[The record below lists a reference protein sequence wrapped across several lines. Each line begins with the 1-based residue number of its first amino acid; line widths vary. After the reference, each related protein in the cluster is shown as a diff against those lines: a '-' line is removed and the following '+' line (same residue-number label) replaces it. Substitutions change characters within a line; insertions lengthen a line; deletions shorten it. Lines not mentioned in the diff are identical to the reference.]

1 MNWTIKGTART
12 AFFLIVLVAL
22 LAFIS
27 ARQFIS
33 MWKTDI
39 LVPAPGFKM
48 QMLSEWFDGIKN
60 TPADT
65 PVYIQEGKEKGG
77 TVFIMGGT
85 HANEP
90 AGHLAAILF
99 LERAQVQKGR
109 LIVVPFANNMGFT
122 HNSPQEAHP
131 QFIHFS
137 LPDGSTR
144 TFRYGSRSTNPIFQ
158 WPNPDVF
165 IHPQSGQKLAG
176 SEKSNLNRAHPGT
189 PDGALTQRL
198 AYALRQ
204 LVIAENVDLAFDL
217 HEASPEYPVVNA
229 IVAHER
235 SMELAA
241 MVAIEMET
249 AGIPIRLEPSP
260 KNLRGLT
267 HREWGDATN
276 SMPILMET
284 GNPSQGRLR
293 GKTNEELVL
302 TGRDKYYAWASKLG
316 LLFIPYEEDQSIDL
330 RIARHVT
337 AIQSFFDAI
346 GFYDPTKEIVI
357 NGIPKFNELLHKGLG
372 SFLSPLNSDN
382 LTM

>member
-1 MNWTIKGTART
+1 MTLFWPEGFYKILMVGTFVFG
-12 AFFLIVLVAL
+12 AFFLKLPIA
-22 LAFIS
+22 
-27 ARQFIS
+27 IS
-33 MWKTDI
+33 MVLAAIAGSIVAGEGLPLRHLVEGTFGYLDTI
-39 LVPAPGFKM
+39 LSIA
-48 QMLSEWFDGIKN
+48 
-60 TPADT
+60 T
-65 PVYIQEGKEKGG
+65 
-77 TVFIMGGT
+77 
-85 HANEP
+85 
-90 AGHLAAILF
+90 AGYLAAILF

-144 TFRYGSRSTNPIFQ
+144 MFRYGSRSTNPIFQ

-316 LLFIPYEEDQSIDL
+316 LLFIPYEEDQSIGL

-346 GFYDPTKEIVI
+346 GFCDPTKEIVI
-357 NGIPKFNELLHKGLG
+357 YGIPKFNELLHKGLG

-382 LTM
+382 LRM